1 MYVFEFYFSRQ
12 LDPLHLLHL
21 ECTSPDLVGCFVI
34 EIILEFQQ
42 LPGFQCSVQL
52 YLQNSE
58 DPWLSRF
65 KVENRSAQQVEC
77 I

>member
-1 MYVFEFYFSRQ
+1 MFVFEFNFSRQ
-12 LDPLHLLHL
+12 QDQPHPLHL
-21 ECTSPDLVGCFVI
+21 ECTSLDLVGCFVI

-42 LPGFQCSVQL
+42 LPDFQCSVQL

-58 DPWLSRF
+58 DPWLSRLW
-65 KVENRSAQQVEC
+65 ENRSGQEEGC